1 MRRVAGAL
9 LLVVV
14 AVSAFG
20 VPREEARGRD
30 REKGS
35 RVVEVVKRMVRALGD
50 GLTIP
55 TRRP

>member
-1 MRRVAGAL
+1 MRRVVGAL

-20 VPREEARGRD
+20 VPREEARARD
-30 REKGS
+30 REKGN
-35 RVVEVVKRMVRALGD
+35 RVVELVKRVVRALGD

-55 TRRP
+55 SRRP